1 MWQGMAITGRCAID
15 GIADCSGNAF
25 SIAGSIGMSL
35 FASFGNELS
44 YEDVIQLDGAFAAT
58 HVNYGKAPLLAT
70 GSRERNSSS
79 LQVYLS
85 RKRWNVFAQL
95 TEPLPIL
102 A

>member
-44 YEDVIQLDGAFAAT
+44 YEV
-58 HVNYGKAPLLAT
+58 
-70 GSRERNSSS
+70 
-79 LQVYLS
+79 
-85 RKRWNVFAQL
+85 
-95 TEPLPIL
+95 
-102 A
+102 